1 MQTVIAESQ
10 FLQSKQMRL
19 SRSSDSIKD
28 ALCPHLFTLCLNPV
42 ACPVNEGYRLFKPV
56 GTKVTH
62 LLYVDDLEVFASSGC
77 KLNKALRPTST
88 SMQDMG
94 FQWNPKKCNV
104 IYVRK
109 GKQVEDATDLKLDET
124 TLAENHKT
132 GVKYVFPGVRESVLQ
147 DEKLTIKVLVMY
159 LHRLSITW
167 TTLLPDANR
176 IKATN
181 QFCLH
186 VLMYPM
192 WTQHWPL
199 EELQS
204 IEKDTRKLIS
214 ENSRIHPFS
223 FSTVLHLPRDK

>member
-1 MQTVIAESQ
+1 MQTAIAESQ
-10 FLQSKQMRL
+10 FLQSRQMRL

-42 ACPVNEGYRLFKPV
+42 ACPVTEGYRLFKPV

-109 GKQVEDATDLKLDET
+109 GKQVEDATDLKL
-124 TLAENHKT
+124 
-132 GVKYVFPGVRESVLQ
+132 VVRESVLQ

-176 IKATN
+176 IKATK

-214 ENSRIHPFS
+214 ENSRIYPFS